1 LRQRFIGSRI
11 PPAAAGARRIPVERR
26 LAAAS
31 RPATEP
37 TTHGMEDSGM
47 IKLYGVSVSNYYNK
61 VKFSLL
67 EKGIAFSE
75 ETMAPSEDEALLAR
89 SPMGK
94 IPCID
99 VDGRPLSESQ
109 AIVEYLEAVRPE
121 PRLIPADP
129 YAAAKCREL
138 VAFIELY
145 LDLPARRLLGHAVF
159 GAPITEEVKREVAQQ
174 LDHAVARFPR
184 IARFGGHLCGE
195 AFTLADIAAFVH
207 LTLVSFLTTKV
218 LGRDMLAPLVGL
230 PAYLQRIGARPHAQH
245 VTRDREAAMARIFA
259 RG

>member
-1 LRQRFIGSRI
+1 
-11 PPAAAGARRIPVERR
+11 
-26 LAAAS
+26 
-31 RPATEP
+31 
-37 TTHGMEDSGM
+37 MEDSGM

-75 ETMAPSEDEALLAR
+75 DTMSPSEDEALLAR

-94 IPCID
+94 VPCID

-109 AIVEYLEAVRPE
+109 TIVEYLDTVQPQ

-138 VAFIELY
+138 IAFMELY
-145 LDLPARRLLGHAVF
+145 LDLPARRLLGHALF
-159 GAPITEEVKREVAQQ
+159 GAPITEEVKQEVAQQ
-174 LDHAVARFPR
+174 LDRAVARFPR
-184 IARFGGHLCGE
+184 IASFGGYLCGD

-207 LTLVSFLTTKV
+207 LPLVSFLTTKV
-218 LGRDMLAPLVGL
+218 LGRDVLAPLVGVS
-230 PAYLQRIGARPHAQH
+230 AYLQRIGARPHAQH
-245 VTRDREAAMARIFA
+245 VTRDRDAAMARMFA
-259 RG
+259 PK

>member
-1 LRQRFIGSRI
+1 
-11 PPAAAGARRIPVERR
+11 
-26 LAAAS
+26 
-31 RPATEP
+31 
-37 TTHGMEDSGM
+37 MEDSGM

-75 ETMAPSEDEALLAR
+75 ETLAPSADEALLAR

-94 IPCID
+94 VPCID

-109 AIVEYLEAVRPE
+109 PIVEYLEAVQAQ

-138 VAFIELY
+138 IAFMELY

-159 GAPITEEVKREVAQQ
+159 GAPITEEVKQEVAQQ
-174 LDHAVARFPR
+174 LDRAVARFPR
-184 IARFGGHLCGE
+184 IARFGGYLCGD

-207 LTLVSFLTTKV
+207 LPLVSFLTTKV
-218 LGRDMLAPLVGL
+218 LGRDVLAPLVGL

-245 VTRDREAAMARIFA
+245 VTLDRDAAMARMLA
-259 RG
+259 PK

>member
-1 LRQRFIGSRI
+1 VPGNRATA
-11 PPAAAGARRIPVERR
+11 PPTNVI
-26 LAAAS
+26 
-31 RPATEP
+31 
-37 TTHGMEDSGM
+37 EDSGM

-61 VKFSLL
+61 VKFALL
-67 EKGIAFSE
+67 EKGMAFSE

-109 AIVEYLEAVRPE
+109 AIVEYLEAVQPT
-121 PRLIPADP
+121 PRLIPDDC

-138 VAFIELY
+138 TAFMELY
-145 LDLPARRLLGHAVF
+145 LDLPARRLLGHAIF
-159 GAPITEEVKREVAQQ
+159 GAPITDEVKQDVARQ

-184 IARFGGHLCGE
+184 IARFDGHLCGD

-207 LTLVSFLTTKV
+207 LPLVSFLTTTV
-218 LGRDMLAPLVGL
+218 LGRDVLAPLVEV

-245 VTRDREAAMARIFA
+245 VTRDRDAAMARMLA
-259 RG
+259 RK

>member
-1 LRQRFIGSRI
+1 
-11 PPAAAGARRIPVERR
+11 
-26 LAAAS
+26 
-31 RPATEP
+31 
-37 TTHGMEDSGM
+37 MEDSGM
-47 IKLYGVSVSNYYNK
+47 ITLYGVSVSNYYNK

-109 AIVEYLEAVRPE
+109 AIVEYLDAVQSQ
-121 PRLIPADP
+121 PRLIPADS

-138 VAFIELY
+138 IAFMELN
-145 LDLPARRLLGHAVF
+145 LDLPARRLLRHALF
-159 GAPITEEVKREVAQQ
+159 GAPISEEVKHEVAQQ
-174 LDHAVARFPR
+174 LDRAVTRFPR
-184 IARFGGHLCGE
+184 IARFGGYLCGD

-207 LTLVSFLTTKV
+207 LPLVSFLTTKV
-218 LGRDMLAPLVGL
+218 LGRDVLAPLVGV

-245 VTRDREAAMARIFA
+245 VTRDRDAAMARMFA
-259 RG
+259 PK